1 MRPCLNQHLRLSFNL
16 HTRTTHMQPL
26 HTHRNTHTK
35 MIFII
40 FIFNYSSVSVCLGMS
55 IYLEMP
61 ELSGALVQSSGQ
73 LQATQCE
80 CWEPNSGSLTE
91 QHMLLIAESALQPH
105 RGKFTTANCRDI
117 FTYSHLGCNKHTFPP
132 NFMLLNELGVF
143 LEHSGQT
150 LPVDG
155 FGNLLT
161 AILKNSFILLC
172 LSLPGRE
179 MRRVGEAVSWLLS
192 GSVD

>member
-26 HTHRNTHTK
+26 HIHRNTHTK

-40 FIFNYSSVSVCLGMS
+40 LIFIYSSVSVCLGMS
-55 IYLEMP
+55 IYLERP
-61 ELSGALVQSSGQ
+61 ELSDALVQSSRQ

-91 QHMLLIAESALQPH
+91 QHMLFIAESALQPH
-105 RGKFTTANCRDI
+105 RGKFTTANCQDI
-117 FTYSHLGCNKHTFPP
+117 FAYSHLGCKKHIFPP
-132 NFMLLNELGVF
+132 NELGIF

-150 LPVDG
+150 LPIDG
-155 FGNLLT
+155 LCDLLI

-172 LSLPGRE
+172 FSLPGRE
-179 MRRVGEAVSWLLS
+179 MRRVGAAASWLLS
-192 GSVD
+192 GSVDQQS